1 MRLKRWER
9 EFPGIRAR
17 EAFDLLANA
26 SAFLELPA
34 EDIPNAPAPEQA
46 EQRAIFEKAIA
57 YVRNTIA
64 KLPNFYA
71 TRETTH
77 FDDSLPS
84 APVDN
89 DSILISSRRIVAD
102 YGNARG
108 MTGDKSQDRPL
119 HFAGRSSMEVTY
131 RDGAEL
137 PQSRTGN
144 KRNSENPAITLT
156 TRGEFGPILT
166 VVFAD
171 ATQGSVTWGHWEQRN
186 SGRFAVFRYAVPEEQ
201 SH

>member
-1 MRLKRWER
+1 MRLNRWER

-34 EDIPNAPAPEQA
+34 EDIPNTPAPEQA
-46 EQRAIFEKAIA
+46 EQRAIFQKAIA

-119 HFAGRSSMEVTY
+119 HFAGRSIAAVT
-131 RDGAEL
+131 DWQQKKL
-137 PQSRTGN
+137 
-144 KRNSENPAITLT
+144 
-156 TRGEFGPILT
+156 GESCDH
-166 VVFAD
+166 AD
-171 ATQGSVTWGHWEQRN
+171 D
-186 SGRFAVFRYAVPEEQ
+186 SG
-201 SH
+201 